1 MKTIYLVRHAKSSW
15 KEMGMKDEE
24 RPLNHRGKHDAPFM
38 GKLLRKMKVNPD
50 LIVSSPAKRALTTAK
65 IFAEE
70 LDYPEKEIQVEQS
83 VYLADESELYSLIE
97 ELDDELESVMIF
109 GHNPGHTYFLNKI
122 SEEAIDNMPTCS
134 IASVEFDVDKWNMIK
149 KTKGQLKFFEY
160 PKKYFK

>member
-38 GKLLRKMKVNPD
+38 GKLLKRMKVNPA
-50 LIVSSPAKRALTTAK
+50 LIVSSPAVRALTTAK

-70 LDYPEKEIQVEQS
+70 LDYPSKKIEVDRSI
-83 VYLADESELYSLIE
+83 YLADVAELYDYVN
-97 ELDDELESVMIF
+97 ELDDDIDSVMIF
-109 GHNPGHTYFLNKI
+109 GHNPGHTYFLNTI
-122 SEEAIDNMPTCS
+122 TGESIDNMPTCS
-134 IASVEFDVDKWNMIK
+134 IAGVEFDIDKWNLIK
-149 KTKGQLKFFEY
+149 KTTGQLKFFEY